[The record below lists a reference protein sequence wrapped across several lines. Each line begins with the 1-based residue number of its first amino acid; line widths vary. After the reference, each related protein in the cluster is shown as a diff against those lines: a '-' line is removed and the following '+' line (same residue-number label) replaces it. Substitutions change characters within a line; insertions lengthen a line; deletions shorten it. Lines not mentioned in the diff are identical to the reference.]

1 MVKNLPSNAG
11 NTGSIPDQ
19 GTKIPSPKG
28 PLSLLAA
35 ARRPSLQPFF
45 FLKEAFFKKK
55 KKNLGTGERVE
66 PAVFKE
72 WGLQTDSKQM
82 GN

>member
-19 GTKIPSPKG
+19 GTKIPPPKG

-35 ARRPSLQPFF
+35 TRRPSLQPFF
-45 FLKEAFFKKK
+45 FFLKRHSLKKK
-55 KKNLGTGERVE
+55 KARD
-66 PAVFKE
+66 
-72 WGLQTDSKQM
+72 WGK
-82 GN
+82 G

>member
-1 MVKNLPSNAG
+1 MVKNLPSNTG

-19 GTKIPSPKG
+19 GTKISPPKEQ
-28 PLSLLAA
+28 LSLLAA
-35 ARRPSLQPFF
+35 TRRPRTAFF
-45 FLKEAFFKKK
+45 FFKEAFLKKK
-55 KKNLGTGERVE
+55 KKIGTGERVE